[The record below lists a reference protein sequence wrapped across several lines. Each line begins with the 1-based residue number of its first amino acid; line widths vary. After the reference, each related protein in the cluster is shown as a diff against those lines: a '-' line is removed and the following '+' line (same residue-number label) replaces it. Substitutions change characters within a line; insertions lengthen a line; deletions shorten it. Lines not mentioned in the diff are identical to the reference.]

1 MSIVIRKLMI
11 VCEWISFS
19 GPDTKN
25 FEWEEWGEWSDC
37 AGDCGT
43 SGVRS
48 RHRVCIPPVSG
59 GYECPAPVE
68 SETEECMTLPCASK
82 RKYS

>member
-1 MSIVIRKLMI
+1 MI